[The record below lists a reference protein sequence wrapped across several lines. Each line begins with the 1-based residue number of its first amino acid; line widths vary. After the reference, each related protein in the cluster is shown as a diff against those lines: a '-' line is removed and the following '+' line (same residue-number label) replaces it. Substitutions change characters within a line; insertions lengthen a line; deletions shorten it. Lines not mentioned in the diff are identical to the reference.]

1 MINLTKGNTESII
14 VTPLENSATT
24 YSIFYFKFTSRITQ
38 DEVECWLTNT
48 STTER
53 YQQFS
58 LVVNSKFANEVEG
71 FYTYE
76 IYGAINGSTYVNV
89 LLETGYMHLHPTT
102 NFEPTTYNDQINTF
116 KVYNGQ

>member
-14 VTPLENSATT
+14 VTPLENSATN

-48 STTER
+48 STTNR
-53 YQQFS
+53 YQEFS
-58 LVVNSKFANEVEG
+58 IVVNDFFLNEIEG

-76 IYGAINGSTYVNV
+76 IYGANNGSTYVNV